1 MLALADALLA
11 VSLLAGVALTVVHIR
26 ARHIAVASFPRSSD
40 AERAYTRLGGDA
52 PWRHEVAFIERHG
65 RGAIG
70 LRGTFAGR
78 RVDIDDLGGA
88 DGVLLVEVAGDLGT
102 GESGLLLFGPRET
115 ADAMARAFSGGRAR
129 IVRRRLS
136 AREAR
141 ALRASVADA
150 PPAKA
155 LNETE
160 VW

>member
-11 VSLLAGVALTVVHIR
+11 VSLLAGVSLAVVHIR
-26 ARHIAVASFPRSSD
+26 ARHIAVASFPRSRD
-40 AERAYTRLGGDA
+40 AERAYTRLGEE

-65 RGAIG
+65 
-70 LRGTFAGR
+70 
-78 RVDIDDLGGA
+78 
-88 DGVLLVEVAGDLGT
+88 
-102 GESGLLLFGPRET
+102 
-115 ADAMARAFSGGRAR
+115 GGRAR

-136 AREAR
+136 AREAK